1 MVLSTHQPLNIA
13 MQRIVNGHMSEV
25 VVVPKTTYMSMVEFI
40 RVMSDQ
46 MESVEPSLRESVL
59 QFLETCEQTV
69 RVINHP

>member
-1 MVLSTHQPLNIA
+1 